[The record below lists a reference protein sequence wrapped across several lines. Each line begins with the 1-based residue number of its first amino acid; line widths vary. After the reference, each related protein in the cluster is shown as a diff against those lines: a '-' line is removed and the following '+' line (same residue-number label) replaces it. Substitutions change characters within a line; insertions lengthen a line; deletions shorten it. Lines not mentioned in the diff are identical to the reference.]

1 MKKINKQK
9 IALKKKE
16 ILEKAQKL
24 KTKWIKY
31 NEMEEILNVKE
42 RILWRSEKAYSKLWL
57 RCLESQSTKP
67 NRLVE
72 KRILT
77 DSMLRIIEQTRKENL
92 FYCKE
97 KLKEILLKIGYD
109 LNNYNRK
116 RTKYINETRKN
127 TTCICFKLY
136 ERKKKN

>member
-31 NEMEEILNVKE
+31 NEMEEILNVKGK
-42 RILWRSEKAYSKLWL
+42 ILS
-57 RCLESQSTKP
+57 CLESQSTKP

-97 KLKEILLKIGYD
+97 KLKEILLKKGYD

-116 RTKYINETRKN
+116 RTKYINEMREN

>member
-1 MKKINKQK
+1 
-9 IALKKKE
+9 
-16 ILEKAQKL
+16 
-24 KTKWIKY
+24 
-31 NEMEEILNVKE
+31 MEEILNVKGK
-42 RILWRSEKAYSKLWL
+42 ILS
-57 RCLESQSTKP
+57 CLESQSTKP

-97 KLKEILLKIGYD
+97 KLKEILLKKGYD

-136 ERKKKN
+136 KRKKKN